1 MLYDAIVVP
10 FDGSVSAR
18 AALDEAVRYAK
29 EDPGL
34 VLHVIQIA
42 NLEQAAV
49 ARLEAQ
55 GTDLAESAVP
65 LGMRDAVEAATQEAA
80 QRLHSQVDGVLRVLM
95 NETHVR
101 LLPEVHP
108 GDQIVQYAK
117 DEGCDLVIMGS
128 RGLGALR
135 GMLGSVSSYVLREA
149 TVPVLVVKA
158 PEREA

>member
-1 MLYDAIVVP
+1 MLYDVIVVP
-10 FDGSVSAR
+10 FDGSASAR
-18 AALDEAVRYAK
+18 AALDEAVRFAK

-42 NLEQAAV
+42 DLEQAAV
-49 ARLEAQ
+49 GKLEAS
-55 GTDLAESAVP
+55 GVDVAESAVP
-65 LGMRDAVEAATQEAA
+65 LGSREALEAATQEAA
-80 QRLHSQVDGVLRVLM
+80 ERLHTQVDGVLHGLM
-95 NETHVR
+95 NEKYVR

-117 DEGCDLVIMGS
+117 DNACNLIVMGS

>member
-10 FDGSVSAR
+10 FDGSASAR
-18 AALDEAVRYAK
+18 AALDEAVRFAK

-42 NLEQAAV
+42 DLEQAAV
-49 ARLEAQ
+49 ALLESK
-55 GTDLAESAVP
+55 GVDLSESAVP
-65 LGMRDAVEAATQEAA
+65 MGMRDAVEAVTQQASE
-80 QRLHSQVDGVLRVLM
+80 RLRTQVDGVLRSLM
-95 NETHVR
+95 NEKRVS

-108 GDQIVQYAK
+108 GDQIVKYAQ
-117 DEGCDLVIMGS
+117 ENGCGLIIMGS

-149 TVPVLVVKA
+149 QVPVLVVKA
-158 PEREA
+158 PENEE

>member
-10 FDGSVSAR
+10 FDGSASAR
-18 AALDEAVRYAK
+18 AALDEAVRFAK

-42 NLEQAAV
+42 DLEPTGV
-49 ARLEAQ
+49 
-55 GTDLAESAVP
+55 DLSESAVP
-65 LGMRDAVEAATQEAA
+65 MGMRDAVEAVTQQASE
-80 QRLHSQVDGVLRVLM
+80 RLRTQVDGVLRSLM
-95 NETHVR
+95 NEKRVS

-117 DEGCDLVIMGS
+117 DNSCDLIIMGS

-158 PEREA
+158 GE

>member
-18 AALDEAVRYAK
+18 AALDEAVCFAK

-42 NLEQAAV
+42 NLEQVAV
-49 ARLEAQ
+49 GKLEAS
-55 GTDLAESAVP
+55 GVNMAESAVP
-65 LGMRDAVEAATQEAA
+65 LGMRDAVEAATQEAVE
-80 QRLHSQVDGVLRVLM
+80 RLHTQVDGVLRGLM
-95 NETHVR
+95 NEKRVR

-117 DEGCDLVIMGS
+117 DEGCDLIIMGS

-149 TVPVLVVKA
+149 AVPVLVVKA
-158 PEREA
+158 PERES

>member
-10 FDGSVSAR
+10 FDGSASAR
-18 AALDEAVRYAK
+18 AALDEAVRFAK

-42 NLEQAAV
+42 DLEQAAV
-49 ARLEAQ
+49 ALLESK
-55 GTDLAESAVP
+55 GVDLTESAVP
-65 LGMRDAVEAATQEAA
+65 MRDAVEAVTQQASE
-80 QRLHSQVDGVLRVLM
+80 RLRAQVDGVLRSLM
-95 NETHVR
+95 NEKRVS

-117 DEGCDLVIMGS
+117 DNSCDLIIMGS

-158 PEREA
+158 GE

>member
-55 GTDLAESAVP
+55 GADLAESAVP

-80 QRLHSQVDGVLRVLM
+80 QRLHSQIDGVLRVLM

-117 DEGCDLVIMGS
+117 DEGCDLIIMGS

>member
-18 AALDEAVRYAK
+18 AALNEAVRFAK

-42 NLEQAAV
+42 DLEQAAV
-49 ARLEAQ
+49 GKLEAS
-55 GTDLAESAVP
+55 GVDMSEGAVP
-65 LGMRDAVEAATQEAA
+65 LGSRDALEAVTQEAA
-80 QRLHSQVDGVLRVLM
+80 ERLHTQVDGVLRGLM
-95 NETHVR
+95 NEKHVR

-117 DEGCDLVIMGS
+117 DNACDLIIMGS

-149 TVPVLVVKA
+149 GVPVLVVKA